1 MSPFSS
7 CSKAIGSL
15 ISRRNSIRHLVKFG
29 KKSGP
34 ISYHPNPISVQG
46 ISQFP
51 TDANSTFC
59 SSGRRKFF
67 GCNDSVL
74 SKIYEEKRVLG
85 YSPEQL
91 YNVVAAVDL
100 YQDFLPWCQR
110 SQILKQHHNDDENDE
125 SFDAELEI
133 GFNFFVESYV
143 SRVELIKP
151 KRVKTTALDTTLFH
165 HLINIWEFNPGPV
178 QGSCNVYFLVD
189 FKFQSPLY
197 GKVASMFFKD
207 VVSRLVGSFNER
219 CRIIYGPAT
228 RVLE

>member
-1 MSPFSS
+1 MFKGHRILNFSKKQH
-7 CSKAIGSL
+7 KAS
-15 ISRRNSIRHLVKFG
+15 
-29 KKSGP
+29 
-34 ISYHPNPISVQG
+34 
-46 ISQFP
+46 
-51 TDANSTFC
+51 
-59 SSGRRKFF
+59 
-67 GCNDSVL
+67 
-74 SKIYEEKRVLG
+74 
-85 YSPEQL
+85 
-91 YNVVAAVDL
+91 
-100 YQDFLPWCQR
+100 DFLPWCQR
-110 SQILKQHHNDDENDE
+110 SQILKQHPHNDENDE

-133 GFNFFVESYV
+133 GYV

-228 RVLE
+228 QLQSPSFQVSLLVEEEYFFEFGLRMRDD